1 MVLRMTNLAVMTR
14 RALLGAA
21 LLLFPL
27 AGALPAWADTL
38 DDALKAGLV
47 GETREGYIAPVDDPP
62 APSVTALVN
71 DINARRRAQYTKI
84 AEENGSDIETIE
96 RIVGKRVIERAAP
109 GTYVQNAAGDWIPK

>member
-1 MVLRMTNLAVMTR
+1 MVVRMTNMAKMTR

-21 LLLFPL
+21 LLFPL
-27 AGALPAWADTL
+27 AGVLPAWADAL

-47 GETREGYIAPVDDPP
+47 GETREGYIAPVNDPP
-62 APSVTALVN
+62 APDVTALVN
-71 DINARRRAQYTKI
+71 DINARRRAHYAQI

-109 GTYVQNAAGDWIPK
+109 GTYVQNAAGDWIRK